1 MTRKSTHKP
10 NPSHE
15 KRRQPLAASSPW
27 DDVDD
32 AAIVAL
38 VRAYIHSGDAILF
51 GSSQDQEVAAIRV
64 YRAGSPYSVYFRKA
78 ADFETALDRLE
89 RYRPPMR
96 RLQTVGSWSP
106 PLEQDKPN
114 RTKGTSNLDQVY
126 NDPEVVAARDTPD
139 SARVF
144 ARRRKEIL
152 GH

>member
-1 MTRKSTHKP
+1 MPRKSTHKP
-10 NPSHE
+10 HPSHE
-15 KRRQPLAASSPW
+15 KRRQPLAVSSVW
-27 DDVDD
+27 DDVPD

-38 VRAYIHSGDAILF
+38 VRSYIACGDAILF
-51 GSSQDQEVAAIRV
+51 GSSQDEEVAAIRV
-64 YRAGSPYSVYFRKA
+64 YRAGSPYSVYFRKT
-78 ADFETALDRLE
+78 ADFETAVDRLE

-106 PLEQDKPN
+106 PLEQGKPN
-114 RTKGTSNLDQVY
+114 HTKGTSNLDQVY
-126 NDPEVVAARDTPD
+126 NDPEVLAARNTPD